1 MTANRRAL
9 AIVNPSSGS
18 QRSDVIVSHLETEAK
33 RQGVDLDI
41 AYTTPEIG
49 ARELAKKATDD
60 VGTIIAVGGDGTVS
74 EVIAGTLRKA
84 VTVAVIPGGSTNM
97 IARELGIPLQHHEA
111 ARIAIGEGVSTNIDI
126 ALAGDR
132 VIVHMAGAGFDAA
145 VMRDTS
151 PRLKRRVRWAAYLP
165 AGARNLNFPR
175 FEYSGTIDGRPI
187 AGKARLIL
195 TAIGA
200 SIVNPRIVVG
210 KGIDR
215 RDRMIDL
222 LIFDPPR
229 LMDVSQV
236 VFWTLA
242 GRPEQSRWSTHY
254 RGQNICLD
262 SPTDVPFEVDGDYV
276 GKLPIEISL
285 FDEPI
290 NVRVPITAI

>member
-1 MTANRRAL
+1 MTANRRVL

-18 QRSDVIVSHLETEAK
+18 QRSDAVVSHLINEAN
-33 RQGVDLDI
+33 RQDVQVDI
-41 AYTTPEIG
+41 VYTTPETG
-49 ARELAKKATDD
+49 ARKLAQAAEDD
-60 VGTIIAVGGDGTVS
+60 VDTIIAVGGDGTVS
-74 EVIAGTLRKA
+74 EVIAGSLRKP
-84 VTVAVIPGGSTNM
+84 VTVAIIPGGSTNM
-97 IARELGIPLQHHEA
+97 IARELGIPRQHNEA
-111 ARIAIGEGVSTNIDI
+111 ARVAIGEGVSTSIDI

-165 AGARNLNFPR
+165 SGARNLNFPR
-175 FEYSGTIDGRPI
+175 FEYSGSIDERPI
-187 AGKARLIL
+187 SGKARLIL
-195 TAIGA
+195 AAIGG

-215 RDRMIDL
+215 RDRVIDL
-222 LIFDPPR
+222 LVFDPPR
-229 LMDVSQV
+229 LMDVSQI
-236 VFWTLA
+236 VFWTIA

-254 RGQNICLD
+254 RGQHIKLD
-262 SPTDVPFEVDGDYV
+262 SPIDVPFEVDGDYV

-290 NVRVPITAI
+290 KVRVPITEI